1 MNKNNKSLS
10 ENNAMLIEIA
20 SILYQVNDLSLALE
34 MIIDTIGENFKIR
47 KSGIAILNE
56 YFDQFKITG
65 KHGFS
70 DTFVEQFVINPYE
83 LINGNTIRLDAKTEI
98 SKIDKILKMGD
109 RQLSIEPD
117 IRQLV
122 LYPVQFHEKLI
133 GFIVLASESQETFIS
148 TVVDQMLSTLSLL
161 MGPVL
166 FAFDPLQKTKNTFEN
181 IISKIIK
188 DRVYEARLAL
198 NPISF
203 SIFRLVL
210 QEKMTNSL
218 IFEDTIK
225 SYQREFHRTLS
236 ATGDL
241 IWLTADTAF
250 FMYSNADLF
259 ESESLASEL
268 KKNLKQIHT
277 DDQNLPAFS
286 LKYACISYPQSG
298 DNAIDIINSL
308 WLKLF
313 EEIYLMEQ

>member
-1 MNKNNKSLS
+1 MDKNNKSLS
-10 ENNAMLIEIA
+10 ENNAMLLEIA
-20 SILYQVNDLSLALE
+20 SILYQVNDLSLALD

-47 KSGIAILNE
+47 KSGIAILNDCSE
-56 YFDQFKITG
+56 RFQITG

-70 DTFVEQFVINPYE
+70 DTFAEQFVINPYE
-83 LINGNTIRLDAKTEI
+83 LINGKSIKLDAKTQI
-98 SKIDKILKMGD
+98 SQIDKTLKMGG
-109 RQLSIEPD
+109 RQLSVDSD

-133 GFIVLASESQETFIS
+133 GFIVLAGESQEPFIS
-148 TVVDQMLSTLSLL
+148 ADEEQMLSTLSLL
-161 MGPVL
+161 ISPVL
-166 FAFDPLQKTKNTFEN
+166 FTFDSVHKTKNTFEN

-210 QEKMTNSL
+210 QEQLTDSL
-218 IFEDTIK
+218 ILEDAIK
-225 SYQREFHRTLS
+225 SYQSEFHRTLS
-236 ATGDL
+236 ANGDL

-268 KKNLKQIHT
+268 KVKLKQIHAADHT
-277 DDQNLPAFS
+277 LPVFS